1 MAASEQPYQ
10 MSFTSGGMQLNACVD
25 LAKIRLELGSWD
37 QAARSAVST
46 GLTGLPK
53 ASSNERTVRELV
65 KRLKTLND
73 RELEFLLHE
82 AHRSDQIQLLWIS
95 ICRAYRFVREFAS
108 DYLNSAQTKGSVST
122 TVLVNTK
129 LKRQLEKFAKQY
141 PVHMS
146 TRTAPLLFSAKGG
159 GFSAQTIVNLFKR
172 IYKIA
177 GIEGASSHSGRRQFV
192 TKLADQGINARL
204 VQVLARHKHLST
216 TQRYIDVNENALR
229 NAVEL
234 LK

>member
-1 MAASEQPYQ
+1 MKQAKLLTDAEFKRLTAVINSLRYQTRNHTTVALSFYAGLRACEIAALRVGDVFDEASNVKDTIY
-10 MSFTSGGMQLNACVD
+10 LNA
-25 LAKIRLELGSWD
+25 G
-37 QAARSAVST
+37 
-46 GLTGLPK
+46 
-53 ASSNERTVRELV
+53 
-65 KRLKTLND
+65 
-73 RELEFLLHE
+73 
-82 AHRSDQIQLLWIS
+82 
-95 ICRAYRFVREFAS
+95 
-108 DYLNSAQTKGSVST
+108 QTKGSDST

>member
-1 MAASEQPYQ
+1 MKQAKLLTDAEFKRLTAVINSLRYQTRNHTTVALSFYAGLRACEIAALRVGDVFDEASNVKDTIY
-10 MSFTSGGMQLNACVD
+10 LNA
-25 LAKIRLELGSWD
+25 G
-37 QAARSAVST
+37 
-46 GLTGLPK
+46 
-53 ASSNERTVRELV
+53 
-65 KRLKTLND
+65 
-73 RELEFLLHE
+73 
-82 AHRSDQIQLLWIS
+82 
-95 ICRAYRFVREFAS
+95 
-108 DYLNSAQTKGSVST
+108 QTKGSDST

-192 TKLADQGINARL
+192 TKLADQGINSRL